1 MNRTRSVR
9 WRLRNAGAECNFQ
22 IVAIEWI
29 DVSHP
34 SECLRNEVP
43 ARSFAIGSVS
53 YFAGES
59 ETAVG
64 QKTQA
69 LVDTGRLRTRPHR
82 HHAGHV
88 RARLSNVAAEQVVQR
103 DSFRQADVGVGVP
116 ARDAQRNQVVEPV
129 RRGIGCGRASARR
142 SAESGCRAGPAWNR
156 AARYTSRRPGHNR
169 LANSSRTEASRGGT
183 D

>member
-34 SECLRNEVP
+34 SECLWNEMP

-64 QKTQA
+64 QKTQE
-69 LVDTGRLRTRPHR
+69 LVDAGRPRPPPPPHPPGQLVPRTS
-82 HHAGHV
+82 HAAH
-88 RARLSNVAAEQVVQR
+88 
-103 DSFRQADVGVGVP
+103 
-116 ARDAQRNQVVEPV
+116 
-129 RRGIGCGRASARR
+129 
-142 SAESGCRAGPAWNR
+142 ES
-156 AARYTSRRPGHNR
+156 H
-169 LANSSRTEASRGGT
+169 
-183 D
+183 